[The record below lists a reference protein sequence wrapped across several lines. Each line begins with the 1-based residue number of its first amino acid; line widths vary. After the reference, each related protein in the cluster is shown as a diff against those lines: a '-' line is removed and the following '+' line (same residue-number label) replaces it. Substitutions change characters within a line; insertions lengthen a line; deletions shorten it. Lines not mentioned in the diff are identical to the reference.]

1 MYFYSY
7 FPYIIFYLSP
17 TYVSSY
23 IILNINKKRTI
34 TGEQLIAIVCGS
46 VSVFFFILMLI
57 ILIIRKRN
65 EAYYIFDN
73 DYFST
78 SDVDTSKTA
87 DENKPEVKQEQND
100 NTLSS
105 DSDINFWIS

>member
-34 TGEQLIAIVCGS
+34 TGEQLIAMVCGS
-46 VSVFFFILMLI
+46 VSVSHHGPRFAESVVLLGVFLACSIL
-57 ILIIRKRN
+57 
-65 EAYYIFDN
+65 
-73 DYFST
+73 FST
-78 SDVDTSKTA
+78 LPQDT
-87 DENKPEVKQEQND
+87 P
-100 NTLSS
+100 SS
-105 DSDINFWIS
+105 SQS